1 MYRYFRLISIPLLF
15 LISGLLMAM
24 AVFFISTPYQ
34 DFTDA
39 LIAIYHLQEK
49 AALLKSV
56 YLTEAKYSLIKYML
70 ISAALVVPL
79 VGFYMFLNLELIY
92 FSLKQFLNFLG
103 GLLEKL
109 KIEVNSL
116 SIQERYLSVIA
127 VLLIT
132 SARIFFAYNYPL
144 HIDEAFSYVFIVS
157 KGWLATLSYY
167 PGPNNHVAYLLLCSP
182 FKLLFDNPIIIMRA
196 PAVLVSTTVTI
207 SLFLILKKYF
217 RFTVAFVSIILF
229 SFSEYGIFY
238 ATHGRGYFLMLFFF
252 AISFICLIRSIT
264 LGSRYYFILFCVAS
278 SLGLYTIPIFVY
290 PLASMLVAGI
300 IYAFNEK
307 NTRKVRWILI
317 SSVIIFL
324 FTNLLYLPII
334 ITNGYEALL
343 GNRWVQPLS
352 PNDFYQN
359 ILFYLLDT
367 PGTFYSLDIYGLW
380 ITLLNLCFWFVVV
393 LKPSIF
399 SFHKKINLHYVG
411 WFVISFYL
419 TPLILLVLQRVIPG
433 ARTWL
438 YLSLIEYTSIVLALK
453 VLLLKW
459 KENHE
464 LNMKRFAPN
473 LTLVSRS
480 IFTPLYANSK
490 LPLVIGCVTIYTVCM
505 VFYIHNFTR
514 YQEKIYQSH
523 PLVTEKLIE
532 EKPNKILV
540 TQDFYNVFLRY
551 EALKKD
557 HHMIIDTEQRNNRL
571 LYDYVV
577 IKKNEDF
584 PDWLKAEMYFSFLKD
599 DFVQVFKRKVVTQRL
614 QSN

>member
-15 LISGLLMAM
+15 LISGLIMAM

-70 ISAALVVPL
+70 ISVALVVPL
-79 VGFYMFLNLELIY
+79 VGFYMFLNLELMY
-92 FSLKQFLNFLG
+92 FSLKQFVSFLR
-103 GLLEKL
+103 GLFEKL
-109 KIEVNSL
+109 KFEVDSL
-116 SIQERYLSVIA
+116 TSRERYLVIIA
-127 VLLIT
+127 LLSIT
-132 SARIFFAYNYPL
+132 LARIFFAFNYPL

-167 PGPNNHVAYLLLCSP
+167 PGPNNHVAYLIFCSP
-182 FKLLFDNPIIIMRA
+182 FKLLFENPLIIMRA
-196 PAVLVSTTVTI
+196 PAIMVSTSATI
-207 SLFLILKKYF
+207 ALFLILKKYF

-252 AISFICLIRSIT
+252 VISFICLIRSIT
-264 LGSRYYFILFCVAS
+264 LGSRYYFILFCIAS
-278 SLGLYTIPIFVY
+278 ALGLYTIPVFVY

-307 NTRKVRWILI
+307 NTRKIRWILI
-317 SSVIIFL
+317 STSIIFL

-334 ITNGYEALL
+334 ITNGYEALI
-343 GNRWVQPLS
+343 GNRWVQSLS
-352 PNDFYQN
+352 TNDFYQK
-359 ILFYLLDT
+359 IVFYLLDT

-380 ITLLNLCFWFVVV
+380 ITLLNLFFWLIVALNPKSF
-393 LKPSIF
+393 SINT
-399 SFHKKINLHYVG
+399 KINLSFVG

-419 TPLILLVLQRVIPG
+419 TPLILLILQQVIPG

-453 VLLLKW
+453 IILLKW
-459 KENHE
+459 ADSQE
-464 LNMKRFAPN
+464 LNFKKFAPN
-473 LTLVSRS
+473 HILVNRS
-480 IFTPLYANSK
+480 FFHPLNSVTK
-490 LPLVIGCVTIYTVCM
+490 LPVVIGILSIYTVCM
-505 VFYIHNFTR
+505 VYYIHNFTL

-523 PLVTEKLIE
+523 PKITEKLIQ

-540 TQDFYNVFLRY
+540 THDLYNVFLRY
-551 EALKKD
+551 EALKMK
-557 HHMIIDTEQRNNRL
+557 HHMILDTEQKDDRL
-571 LYDYVV
+571 LYDYV
-577 IKKNEDF
+577 ILKKNEDF
-584 PDWLKAEMYFSFLKD
+584 PDWLNATMYSSFMQD
-599 DFVQVFKRKVVTQRL
+599 DFVKVYKRKLITHRGY
-614 QSN
+614 